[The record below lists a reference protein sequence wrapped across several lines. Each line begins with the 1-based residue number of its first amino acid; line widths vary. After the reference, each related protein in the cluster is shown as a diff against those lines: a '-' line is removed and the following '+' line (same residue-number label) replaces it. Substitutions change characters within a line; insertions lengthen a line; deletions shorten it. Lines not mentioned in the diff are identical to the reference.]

1 MATIFFISLSM
12 IFIVL
17 ISHFI
22 LLPDERNNDAKVKL
36 SDAQSSY
43 AEPPTMT
50 PLEKAEATIR
60 GLEAVV
66 SDTQARFAALEV
78 QHGQLISDLHDARE
92 TIRSLKAEQVRAKP
106 ATDTGGRFGRL
117 KSLIIRELHP
127 DGKPDA
133 GAIERTVRT
142 ELFKHLWPE
151 IERIERGA

>member
-1 MATIFFISLSM
+1 MGGIYAFVVVFVIFLFLAAHLTSAEKDYEAKAARSG
-12 IFIVL
+12 
-17 ISHFI
+17 SQSA
-22 LLPDERNNDAKVKL
+22 PDE
-36 SDAQSSY
+36 
-43 AEPPTMT
+43 PPPMT

-60 GLEAVV
+60 GLEAAV
-66 SDTQARFAALEV
+66 SDSQARFAALEL

-92 TIRSLKAEQVRAKP
+92 TIRSLMAEQARAKP

-133 GAIERTVRT
+133 GGIERTVRT